1 MTQIKNEF
9 LIEKFKN
16 KYSVE
21 SLLEE
26 YKEQIES
33 IYDTPVQLNYGY
45 RECIQK
51 HCFNFKVN
59 GKFLFEVELTKKY
72 SLEGYFHCARTE
84 QGRYGKDFSSIKGLK
99 RLIKTAIKENPY
111 WYDTFNLLPLKSNH
125 GTNT

>member
-1 MTQIKNEF
+1 MSKTKNEF
-9 LIEKFKN
+9 LLEKFKN

-33 IYDTPVQLNYGY
+33 IYATPVQLKYDY

-59 GKFLFEVELTKKY
+59 DRFLFEVEISKKY
-72 SLEGYFHCARTE
+72 SLERYFYCTRTE
-84 QGRYGKDFSSIKGLK
+84 QGRYGRDFNSIKELK
-99 RLIKTAIKENPY
+99 NLIKTAIKENPY
-111 WYDTFNLLPLKSNH
+111 WYETFHSLPLKSNH
-125 GTNT
+125 GTED